1 LRPEYKPDA
10 QIKDDSNIIPQ
21 ACSWRN
27 RMKETPQQYIQRI
40 QGYVEGKDKL
50 QVQQDTPKKLQKL
63 VKPLT
68 KKQLL
73 KRPAPEK
80 WSIGEILAHLADT
93 ELVGSWRIRSVLA
106 SSGIPIQAFDQDV
119 WAETFAYSRRDPK
132 VSLETFRLLRESN
145 ITLLKALPKN
155 LWENYGMHQE
165 RGKETITQIVRMFA
179 GHDLNHLQQI
189 EAIAKASRKN

>member
-1 LRPEYKPDA
+1 
-10 QIKDDSNIIPQ
+10 
-21 ACSWRN
+21 
-27 RMKETPQQYIQRI
+27 
-40 QGYVEGKDKL
+40 
-50 QVQQDTPKKLQKL
+50 
-63 VKPLT
+63 
-68 KKQLL
+68 
-73 KRPAPEK
+73 
-80 WSIGEILAHLADT
+80 LADT

-132 VSLETFRLLRESN
+132 VSLESFRVLRESN
-145 ITLLKALPKN
+145 ITLLKALPNN